1 VSLESELRNWDRK
14 SAKAIIEIHENNSA
28 DENLMD
34 RLVSLA
40 GVKDLETGATWLLK
54 HRLENALDKLD
65 PDQTLRLVDLL
76 PGLSDWEAKLHCLQ
90 IFPHIAFSGP
100 SKQTAWRFL
109 LACSREPNKF
119 VRAWA
124 YSGLHQLA
132 LDHPAYREQ
141 ARAVLEAAKRSETAA
156 SVKVRLRKALEQD
169 WPEDPA

>member
-1 VSLESELRNWDRK
+1 LP
-14 SAKAIIEIHENNSA
+14 A
-28 DENLMD
+28 DF
-34 RLVSLA
+34 S
-40 GVKDLETGATWLLK
+40 
-54 HRLENALDKLD
+54 
-65 PDQTLRLVDLL
+65 
-76 PGLSDWEAKLHCLQ
+76 
-90 IFPHIAFSGP
+90 HIAFSGL
-100 SKQTAWRFL
+100 SKQTTWHFL